1 MKKPL
6 INSVAD
12 IINKVKLMKQKKMK
26 QSQPIIS
33 VTSTKVQE
41 TNQDYKENTSMNIHS
56 RIIPLQHF
64 DFEF

>member
-26 QSQPIIS
+26 QSQPFMS
-33 VTSTKVQE
+33 LMSTKVKE
-41 TNQDYKENTSMNIHS
+41 TNQDIKENRSMNMHS
-56 RIIPLQHF
+56 RILPLQHF